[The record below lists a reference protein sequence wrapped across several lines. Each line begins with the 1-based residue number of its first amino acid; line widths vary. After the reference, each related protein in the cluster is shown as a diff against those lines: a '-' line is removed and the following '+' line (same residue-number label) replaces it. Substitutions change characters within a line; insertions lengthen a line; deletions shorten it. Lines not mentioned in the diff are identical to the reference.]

1 MLSSCKHFVGHIGIV
16 HYMTV
21 FIGINSLFSVFV
33 YKHSVL
39 AYINL
44 SAVFV
49 LYMYS
54 VCKADVYLVA
64 VFASTWIPF
73 LKDTLSA
80 FIYFVPSSPV
90 GICVLSALSSDTVS
104 CSASDLRNCSLLLLK
119 VRQAILR
126 KFRQAILG
134 YQCREM
140 PLPVPI

>member
-1 MLSSCKHFVGHIGIV
+1 MLSSCKHFIGHIGIV

-64 VFASTWIPF
+64 VFRINMDSVFKRYFIRFYILCALIACGNFCVVCAF
-73 LKDTLSA
+73 LRYG
-80 FIYFVPSSPV
+80 F
-90 GICVLSALSSDTVS
+90 
-104 CSASDLRNCSLLLLK
+104 LLG
-119 VRQAILR
+119 
-126 KFRQAILG
+126 FG
-134 YQCREM
+134 F
-140 PLPVPI
+140 

>member
-33 YKHSVL
+33 YKHSFL

-64 VFASTWIPF
+64 VFRINMDSVFKRYFIRFYIFCALIACGDLCVVCAFPRYGF
-73 LKDTLSA
+73 L
-80 FIYFVPSSPV
+80 
-90 GICVLSALSSDTVS
+90 
-104 CSASDLRNCSLLLLK
+104 
-119 VRQAILR
+119 
-126 KFRQAILG
+126 LG
-134 YQCREM
+134 FGF
-140 PLPVPI
+140 